1 MLKLHDFCNRAL
13 LPAVDWKS
21 PTTGS
26 IWPAH
31 ARAVRQVEYG
41 KLFSRWAAAG
51 CGSVWSTNWRRI

>member
-1 MLKLHDFCNRAL
+1 MGSAEPWGTMRASPL

-51 CGSVWSTNWRRI
+51 CGSV